1 MLKARR
7 IKSRKKTEQPHH
19 NKRTDEHAPGSS
31 QSTLTW
37 FWPLFSIISH
47 YNKRWPR
54 LLLVYFLAEED
65 TFEVKKHIQRMASA
79 TCASPAVRLVY
90 VRQQHEAAA
99 NVRYL
104 PACTWV
110 SRCSDEIGC
119 CADDSKICSAS
130 HVETVSLPFFV
141 SPSSSSC
148 GLVRHNSRRRR
159 RSPKK
164 ANRDRDKNPFFSPCP
179 VLSSAAPGT
188 RSDPDRSPLYSSFP
202 FLFVLLVFHQ
212 SHSWQI
218 LELPKV
224 NAGLRSPFFSFYC
237 SDSLPVSPS
246 RLGLVIYPT
255 TVIVGADRDGN
266 GDQEDGDETDFR
278 ESHGLRMRRTEQR
291 LDAQDGAWTARVRA
305 PSIISESNESPGWG
319 RREEKNDRAASS
331 SPAEWKVVVARRR
344 KTRRPLWRKKTPTQD
359 LQLHQ
364 VRHYM
369 YIYIYN
375 NIHPSVTGSF
385 HPSLSF
391 AVLNARGSPNPY
403 FLFMLLWL
411 LSIKYSHFLFTC
423 NSEKVPLSVRLHVQS
438 KWVVRL
444 PVRRKRLEKA
454 AEMQSTETRPGN
466 LFTTRHEKV

>member
-1 MLKARR
+1 MSLTREWIWSKWKVLFCEEKPRLFLSPLNPNPLYLHFRFICVVPTSGSGRWKSHNGQSDEGGCWRARLFNDNQR
-7 IKSRKKTEQPHH
+7 SQRDAQGQEDQEPEKDGTAAPQQEDG
-19 NKRTDEHAPGSS
+19 RTRPGI
-31 QSTLTW
+31 QSVNFDLILT
-37 FWPLFSIISH
+37 PFSIISH

-54 LLLVYFLAEED
+54 LLLVYSLAEED

-291 LDAQDGAWTARVRA
+291 LNAQDGAWTARVRA

-331 SPAEWKVVVARRR
+331 SPADWKVVVARRR
-344 KTRRPLWRKKTPTQD
+344 
-359 LQLHQ
+359 
-364 VRHYM
+364 
-369 YIYIYN
+369 
-375 NIHPSVTGSF
+375 
-385 HPSLSF
+385 
-391 AVLNARGSPNPY
+391 
-403 FLFMLLWL
+403 
-411 LSIKYSHFLFTC
+411 
-423 NSEKVPLSVRLHVQS
+423 
-438 KWVVRL
+438 
-444 PVRRKRLEKA
+444 
-454 AEMQSTETRPGN
+454 
-466 LFTTRHEKV
+466 